1 MNELSMEVIKKFN
14 INELKSELTKRGL
27 EVQGKKEVLSKRLIT
42 AIQEDNDKQLSIS
55 LVKEI
60 FLNMFEE
67 QNKKTVEM
75 LKAHEENVTSI
86 INNKLSSINQRLDK
100 LAFDINNNLTLIN
113 KIRSKSD
120 DLTLSLETSQSIWE
134 KENKKLKEELKNL
147 RSDLNEK
154 DDYLK
159 NKVRILEDRSR
170 RNNIRVEGIPGR
182 ENEGWEVTQEKL
194 RNVIK
199 EELGIESVDFEQ
211 AHRVN
216 RNADNN
222 DDMNSKPPTIVAK
235 LLHYKDK
242 QDILHEAKT
251 RKIRR
256 YYFKEDFSKETLEIR
271 KRLWDEVVRLREEE
285 GKFAVI
291 NYDRIYS
298 RSFGQENKNYCP
310 FIIRRIDFALI

>member
-27 EVQGKKEVLSKRLIT
+27 EVQGKKEALSKRLIT

-86 INNKLSSINQRLDK
+86 IDNKLSNINQRLDK
-100 LAFDINNNLTLIN
+100 LAFDINNNNLTSIN
-113 KIRSKSD
+113 EIRSKSD
-120 DLTLSLETSQSIWE
+120 DLTLTLETSQSIWE
-134 KENKKLKEELKNL
+134 KENKKLKQELKNL
-147 RSDLNEK
+147 RRDLNEK

-159 NKVRILEDRSR
+159 NKLRILEDRSR
-170 RNNIRVEGIPGR
+170 RNNIRVEGIPGN
-182 ENEGWEVTQEKL
+182 ENEGWEVTEEKL

-199 EELGIESVDFEQ
+199 EELGIESVDFER
-211 AHRVN
+211 AHRVK

-251 RKIRR
+251 HKIRR

-271 KRLWDEVVRLREEE
+271 NDSGMKSSD
-285 GKFAVI
+285 
-291 NYDRIYS
+291 
-298 RSFGQENKNYCP
+298 
-310 FIIRRIDFALI
+310 

>member
-1 MNELSMEVIKKFN
+1 MNEVSMEVIKKFN

-27 EVQGKKEVLSKRLIT
+27 EEQGKKEVLSKRLIT

-60 FLNMFEE
+60 CLNMFEE

-75 LKAHEENVTSI
+75 LKAHEENVTLI
-86 INNKLSSINQRLDK
+86 IDNKLSSINQRLDK

-113 KIRSKSD
+113 EIRSKSD

-147 RSDLNEK
+147 RNDLNEK

-159 NKVRILEDRSR
+159 NKLRILEDRSR
-170 RNNIRVEGIPGR
+170 RNNIRVEGIPVS
-182 ENEGWEVTQEKL
+182 ENEVWEVTEEKL

-199 EELGIESVDFEQ
+199 EELGIESVDFER
-211 AHRVN
+211 AHRVK

-222 DDMNSKPPTIVAK
+222 DDMSSKLPTIVAK

-298 RSFGQENKNYCP
+298 RSFRPRK
-310 FIIRRIDFALI
+310 

>member
-1 MNELSMEVIKKFN
+1 MNEVSMEVIKKFN

-27 EVQGKKEVLSKRLIT
+27 EEQGKKEVLSKRLIT

-60 FLNMFEE
+60 CLNMFEE

-86 INNKLSSINQRLDK
+86 IDNKLSSINQRLDK

-113 KIRSKSD
+113 EIRSKSD

-147 RSDLNEK
+147 RNDLNEK

-159 NKVRILEDRSR
+159 NKLRILEDRSR
-170 RNNIRVEGIPGR
+170 RNNIRVEGIPVS
-182 ENEGWEVTQEKL
+182 ENEVWEVTEEKL

-199 EELGIESVDFEQ
+199 EEVGIESVDFER
-211 AHRVN
+211 AHRVK

-222 DDMNSKPPTIVAK
+222 DDMSSKLPTIVAK

-298 RSFGQENKNYCP
+298 RSFRPRK
-310 FIIRRIDFALI
+310 

>member
-1 MNELSMEVIKKFN
+1 MNELSMEVLKKFN

-75 LKAHEENVTSI
+75 LKTHEENVTSI
-86 INNKLSSINQRLDK
+86 IDNKLSSINQRLDK
-100 LAFDINNNLTLIN
+100 LAFDINNNLTSIN
-113 KIRSKSD
+113 EIRSKSD
-120 DLTLSLETSQSIWE
+120 DLTLSLETSKSIWE

-154 DDYLK
+154 DDFLK
-159 NKVRILEDRSR
+159 NKLRILEDSSR
-170 RNNIRVEGIPGR
+170 RNNIRIEGIPGS
-182 ENEGWEVTQEKL
+182 ENEGWEVTEEKL

-199 EELGIESVDFEQ
+199 EELGIESVDFERS
-211 AHRVN
+211 HRVK

-298 RSFGQENKNYCP
+298 RSFRPRK
-310 FIIRRIDFALI
+310 

>member
-27 EVQGKKEVLSKRLIT
+27 EVQGKKEALSKRLIT

-86 INNKLSSINQRLDK
+86 IDNKLSNINQRLDK
-100 LAFDINNNLTLIN
+100 LAFDINNNNLTSIN
-113 KIRSKSD
+113 EIRSKSD
-120 DLTLSLETSQSIWE
+120 DLTLTLETSQSIWE
-134 KENKKLKEELKNL
+134 KENKKLKQELKNL

-159 NKVRILEDRSR
+159 NKLRILEDRSR
-170 RNNIRVEGIPGR
+170 RNNIRVEGIPGN
-182 ENEGWEVTQEKL
+182 ENEGWEVTEEKL

-199 EELGIESVDFEQ
+199 EELGIESVDFER
-211 AHRVN
+211 AHRVK

-251 RKIRR
+251 HKIRR

-271 KRLWDEVVRLREEE
+271 NDSGMKSSD
-285 GKFAVI
+285 
-291 NYDRIYS
+291 
-298 RSFGQENKNYCP
+298 
-310 FIIRRIDFALI
+310 

>member
-27 EVQGKKEVLSKRLIT
+27 EVQGKKEALSKRLIT

-86 INNKLSSINQRLDK
+86 IDNKLSSINQRLKK
-100 LAFDINNNLTLIN
+100 LAFDINNNLTSIN
-113 KIRSKSD
+113 EIRSKSD

-159 NKVRILEDRSR
+159 NKLRILEDRSR
-170 RNNIRVEGIPGR
+170 RNNIRVEGIPGS
-182 ENEGWEVTQEKL
+182 ENEGWEVTEEKL

-199 EELGIESVDFEQ
+199 EELGIESVDFER
-211 AHRVN
+211 AHRVKC
-216 RNADNN
+216 NADNN
-222 DDMNSKPPTIVAK
+222 DDMNSKPPTTVAK

-271 KRLWDEVVRLREEE
+271 QRLWDEVVRLREEE

-291 NYDRIYS
+291 D
-298 RSFGQENKNYCP
+298 K
-310 FIIRRIDFALI
+310 L

>member
-42 AIQEDNDKQLSIS
+42 SIQEDNDKQLSIS

-60 FLNMFEE
+60 FLNMFDE

-170 RNNIRVEGIPGR
+170 RNNIRVEGIPGS
-182 ENEGWEVTQEKL
+182 ENEGWEVTEEKL

-199 EELGIESVDFEQ
+199 EELGIESVDFER

-242 QDILHEAKT
+242 QDILHDAKT

-298 RSFGQENKNYCP
+298 RSFRPRK
-310 FIIRRIDFALI
+310 

>member
-14 INELKSELTKRGL
+14 INELKSELTKPGL
-27 EVQGKKEVLSKRLIT
+27 EVQGKKEALSKRLIT
-42 AIQEDNDKQLSIS
+42 AIKEDNDKQLSIS

-86 INNKLSSINQRLDK
+86 IDNKLSSINQRLDK
-100 LAFDINNNLTLIN
+100 LAFDINNNLTSIN
-113 KIRSKSD
+113 ETRSKSD

-159 NKVRILEDRSR
+159 NKLRILEDRSR
-170 RNNIRVEGIPGR
+170 RNNIRIEGIPGSK
-182 ENEGWEVTQEKL
+182 NEGWEVTEEKL

-199 EELGIESVDFEQ
+199 EELGIESVDFERV
-211 AHRVN
+211 HRVK
-216 RNADNN
+216 RNTDNN

-235 LLHYKDK
+235 LLHY
-242 QDILHEAKT
+242 
-251 RKIRR
+251 
-256 YYFKEDFSKETLEIR
+256 
-271 KRLWDEVVRLREEE
+271 
-285 GKFAVI
+285 
-291 NYDRIYS
+291 
-298 RSFGQENKNYCP
+298 
-310 FIIRRIDFALI
+310 

>member
-86 INNKLSSINQRLDK
+86 IDNKLSNINQRLDK
-100 LAFDINNNLTLIN
+100 LAFDINNNNLTSIN
-113 KIRSKSD
+113 EIRSKSD

-134 KENKKLKEELKNL
+134 KENKKLKQELKNL

-154 DDYLK
+154 GDYLK
-159 NKVRILEDRSR
+159 NKLRILEDRSR
-170 RNNIRVEGIPGR
+170 RNNIRVEGIPGN
-182 ENEGWEVTQEKL
+182 ENEGWEVTEEKL

-199 EELGIESVDFEQ
+199 EELGIESVDFER
-211 AHRVN
+211 AHRVK

-251 RKIRR
+251 HKIRR

-271 KRLWDEVVRLREEE
+271 NDSGMKSSD
-285 GKFAVI
+285 
-291 NYDRIYS
+291 
-298 RSFGQENKNYCP
+298 
-310 FIIRRIDFALI
+310 